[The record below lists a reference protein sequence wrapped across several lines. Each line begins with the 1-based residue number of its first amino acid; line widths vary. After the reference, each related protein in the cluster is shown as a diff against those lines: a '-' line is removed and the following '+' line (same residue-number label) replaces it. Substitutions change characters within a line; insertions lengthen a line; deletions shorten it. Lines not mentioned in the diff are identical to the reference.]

1 MFMCWTSSLP
11 LAHSVDSMKSRLLC
25 GAGDARSCRTASLLP
40 EASFPDIISFK
51 KDFSSGY
58 WLSFLLRAELG
69 AGCVVM
75 FSEKLLFARN
85 NHAENQQDFGFVF
98 IFFMLL

>member
-1 MFMCWTSSLP
+1 
-11 LAHSVDSMKSRLLC
+11 MKSRLLC

-75 FSEKLLFARN
+75 IVFQEAAVRT
-85 NHAENQQDFGFVF
+85 QQSR
-98 IFFMLL
+98 

>member
-1 MFMCWTSSLP
+1 MLNIQPAPCALCRLCEEP
-11 LAHSVDSMKSRLLC
+11 GSRLRC
-25 GAGDARSCRTASLLP
+25 GAGDACSCRTASLLP

-58 WLSFLLRAELG
+58 WLSFLLRALG
-69 AGCVVM
+69 AGCVVV
-75 FSEKLLFARN
+75 FSKKLLFARN